1 MTSHL
6 PFGVWI
12 VVRTVIVGMMPP
24 TKRAAF
30 DALSSAFASLSTSA
44 VEGAP
49 RPAQEQTPPQPTRR
63 LYRLAHT
70 TKSTKEDET
79 RTALVRILPSPLTL
93 SHLQ

>member
-49 RPAQEQTPPQPTRR
+49 RPQPTRR

-79 RTALVRILPSPLTL
+79 RTALVRTLPPSLL
-93 SHLQ
+93 L